1 MGFFANPSPFSDSAA
16 GLEQLSIARVKSA
29 LDRVEINYTIDDDG
43 DLGAGW
49 ELGVIYFL
57 IRGNQNEIFHVQGFW
72 RAQVEANQRSEA
84 DEFCNEWNSS
94 RLWPR
99 TLARVGADGLVR
111 METDLIMDYEDGLT
125 DSQLDRHIMSAVS
138 SMLGFFEALIQRFP
152 EAWQQALGDN

>member
-72 RAQVEANQRSEA
+72 RAQVEANQRSEKIFS
-84 DEFCNEWNSS
+84 DQLPFEWLALRRPCVDDRSAARRCALCGCKVPQCWNQGAPFSLSPSLSLSS
-94 RLWPR
+94 ILFFYCQLFHRL
-99 TLARVGADGLVR
+99 V
-111 METDLIMDYEDGLT
+111 
-125 DSQLDRHIMSAVS
+125 
-138 SMLGFFEALIQRFP
+138 FP
-152 EAWQQALGDN
+152 